1 MRHKWARELDYRSI
15 TIWGFRAT
23 RIAVSF
29 EYEWHDEQG
38 QWYRP
43 YGNELWGFAESGL
56 MRKRYASNNDAKIQE
71 SERRV
76 Q

>member
-1 MRHKWARELDYRSI
+1 
-15 TIWGFRAT
+15 
-23 RIAVSF
+23 VSF

-56 MRKRYASNNDAKIQE
+56 MRERYASIDDAKIQE

-76 Q
+76 L

>member
-1 MRHKWARELDYRSI
+1 
-15 TIWGFRAT
+15 
-23 RIAVSF
+23 VSF

-56 MRKRYASNNDAKIQE
+56 MRKRYASINGVKIQE

-76 Q
+76 R

>member
-1 MRHKWARELDYRSI
+1 M
-15 TIWGFRAT
+15 
-23 RIAVSF
+23 SF

-38 QWYRP
+38 QRYGP

-56 MRKRYASNNDAKIQE
+56 MRKRYASINGVKIQE

-76 Q
+76 R